1 MPESSK
7 PRALVTGG
15 AARALSWSC
24 HNLHLAILVFIIL
37 GWVVPV
43 SAVLWAHVVLVP
55 LILGIWYLNDC
66 SCPLNNIESYLLK
79 GLWRDPDNR
88 EEGSFVVVVVEQ
100 YLGMQPTQKQMDM
113 ITYGIMGLAWALSG
127 VHLWLRAEI

>member
-7 PRALVTGG
+7 PRALVTGV

-24 HNLHLAILVFIIL
+24 NNLHLAILVFIIL

>member
-7 PRALVTGG
+7 PKALVTGG
-15 AARALSWSC
+15 AARALSWAC

-43 SAVLWAHVVLVP
+43 NAVLWAHLVLVP